1 VLGTEPEI
9 VATYV
14 DSGQVR
20 LVYWPMLDHGAASQN
35 AHAAAE
41 CIGCQSVDAFWQAHD
56 EFYARQAEL
65 WQAGRDDFAAI
76 AAGYGLDRAAFE
88 QCYDGGD
95 AHATVM
101 ALDRQRRDLGILTR
115 PSFDVNGQ
123 FVAGAQPFELFAQYI
138 EAALQTQ

>member
-1 VLGTEPEI
+1 VLGTEPQI

-14 DSGQVR
+14 NSGQVR

-41 CIGCQSVDAFWQAHD
+41 CIGRQSVD
-56 EFYARQAEL
+56 
-65 WQAGRDDFAAI
+65 
-76 AAGYGLDRAAFE
+76 AFE

-123 FVAGAQPFELFAQYI
+123 FVAGAQSFDVFAQYI
-138 EAALQTQ
+138 EAALQSE